1 MIISEAN
8 AKLWSRMGTRAAF
21 GINTVELGKL
31 YPDLMVLSADVR
43 TSGGLEPFQR
53 AFPEQYLEV
62 GISEQNMI
70 CIAAGLASEGYRVI
84 TTTFAPFETMRCCEQ
99 IRVNLGYMQN
109 KVCFV
114 GLGSGLILGNQ
125 GFTHCCF
132 EDIGVLRSIP
142 NLTIISPADAG
153 ETAKAMFA
161 MMEHNQSV
169 YLRLTGGARC
179 PIVYKTD
186 YDFQIGKAITL
197 REGADVAII
206 ASGTMVHYSLKAAEL
221 LQEKGVSA
229 SVVNMHTIKPID
241 VEAVQN
247 ACSAKLIVTV
257 EEHNVIGGLG
267 SAVAEVLAEL
277 PSSPSMIKLG
287 INDHYVKPGDYKYL
301 LEKYQLTAQQ
311 IAANILAKM

>member
-1 MIISEAN
+1 
-8 AKLWSRMGTRAAF
+8 MGTRAAF
-21 GINTVELGKL
+21 GINAVELGKL

-53 AFPEQYLEV
+53 TLPEQYLEV

-70 CIAAGLASEGYRVI
+70 CIATGLASEGYRVI

-132 EDIGVLRSIP
+132 EDVGVLRSIP

-153 ETAKAMFA
+153 ETVKAMYA

-197 REGADVAII
+197 REGTDVAII
-206 ASGTMVHYSLKAAEL
+206 ASGTMVHYSLKAADL

-247 ACSAKLIVTV
+247 ACCAKLIVTV

-277 PSSPSMIKLG
+277 PASPAMIKIG
-287 INDHYVKPGDYKYL
+287 INDHYVKPGDYNYL
-301 LEKYQLTAQQ
+301 LEKYQLTSEQ
-311 IAANILAKM
+311 IAENILAKLNK